1 MPDIVISEFM
11 DTTAVEAT
19 ARDYDV
25 YYDPQLVDR
34 PEELKKLL
42 LDSRAIVVRNR
53 TRVSTELL
61 LAAPILKVVGRL
73 GVGLDNIDLEACQE
87 RAVTVCPA
95 TGAND
100 AAVAEW
106 VIVSVMTLFRGSF
119 FFREQMLNGEWP
131 RSGAMGHETAG
142 KTLGLVG
149 FGQIARVT
157 AKLAKLLGMT
167 VVAYDPFVPGDDP
180 CWAGCLKIDELGE
193 LLGQSDAVSLHVPLN
208 DGTRHLLDAG
218 AMARMKKGA
227 VLVNAARGGVVDEQ
241 AMVAALKSGH
251 IAGAALDVYET
262 EPLNRSAAAQFADLP
277 NLILTPHIGGVTVE
291 SNRRVSQ
298 VTMANVRRVLE
309 ASE

>member
-25 YYDPQLVDR
+25 HYDPALVDR
-34 PEELKKLL
+34 PENLKKLL
-42 LDSRAIVVRNR
+42 AGSRGLVVRNR
-53 TRVSTELL
+53 TQVNSEILQ
-61 LAAPILKVVGRL
+61 AAPNLKVVGRL
-73 GVGLDNIDLEACQE
+73 GVGLDNIDLEACRQ
-87 RAVTVCPA
+87 RGVTVCPA

-106 VIVSVMTLFRGSF
+106 VIVCVMTLLRGSF
-119 FFREQMLNGEWP
+119 LFRGQMLAGEWP
-131 RSGAMGHETAG
+131 RSHAMGYETAG

-157 AKLAKLLGMT
+157 ARLAQSLGMR
-167 VVAYDPFVPGDDP
+167 VIAYDPYVSADDP
-180 CWAGCLKIDELGE
+180 CWQGFFRIDELAE

-208 DGTRHLLDAG
+208 DATRHLMNAG
-218 AMARMKKGA
+218 AIDQMKKGA
-227 VLVNAARGGVVDEQ
+227 VLVNAARGGVVDEK
-241 AMVAALKSGH
+241 AMVAAMKSGDL
-251 IAGAALDVYET
+251 AGAALDVYET
-262 EPLNRSAAAQFADLP
+262 EPLSKEAAAQFADLP

-291 SNRRVSQ
+291 SNQRVSQ
-298 VTMANVRRVLE
+298 VTMANVCRVLE